1 MSRAVRSVVQC
12 PTAELR
18 TIIFLVVFVSLSFLL
33 CVLSVTLSG
42 ALFSSTNQILLW
54 LLCWASFYNGI
65 ENIFHVSERSE

>member
-42 ALFSSTNQILLW
+42 ALFSSTNRILLW